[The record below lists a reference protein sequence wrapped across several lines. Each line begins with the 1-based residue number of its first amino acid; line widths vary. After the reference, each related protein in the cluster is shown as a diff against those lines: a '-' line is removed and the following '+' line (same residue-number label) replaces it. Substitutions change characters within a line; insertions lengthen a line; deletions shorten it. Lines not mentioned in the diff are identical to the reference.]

1 MALLHW
7 LRTRVRAF
15 FFFFVVFFYVVLFC
29 RPDGVLREV
38 LEGCVFSCG
47 DEDRAEVVC
56 VALHVRE

>member
-7 LRTRVRAF
+7 LRTRVRASFSLF
-15 FFFFVVFFYVVLFC
+15 FFIVLFC
-29 RPDGVLREV
+29 QPDGVLREV